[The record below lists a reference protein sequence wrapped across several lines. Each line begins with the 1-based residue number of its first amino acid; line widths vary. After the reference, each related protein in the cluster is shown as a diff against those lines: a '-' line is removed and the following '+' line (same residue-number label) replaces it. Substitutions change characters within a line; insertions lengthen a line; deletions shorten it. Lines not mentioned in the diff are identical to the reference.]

1 MSNAVPGSAGRV
13 FSASETKVSGGLK
26 MQEADAG
33 AESRW
38 TKAAS
43 RAQGLTDLGIGAAV
57 RRYFLVHF
65 PLTVLAGLVVGF
77 ALAALWP
84 DVAEGFLRSG
94 LYLGSL
100 LGGLGVF
107 VVGWVYGSKKVSPM
121 VRDHPIGV
129 TLGLTAEEVKH
140 VRRQVQGKEPIDV
153 NHISV
158 LRGAAVQ
165 IRAGLAKQL
174 LWSPGLL
181 IYFAGQSLSRG
192 VQSFLD
198 VMMIVLLLGMVVLSA
213 LTARQFH
220 QTGLFLTSTS
230 PSVSDDPK

>member
-1 MSNAVPGSAGRV
+1 
-13 FSASETKVSGGLK
+13 

-43 RAQGLTDLGIGAAV
+43 RAEGLTDLGIGGVV

-65 PLTVLAGLVVGF
+65 PLTVLAALVVGF
-77 ALAALWP
+77 VLASLWP
-84 DVAEGFLRSG
+84 EVAEGFLRSG

-100 LGGLGVF
+100 LAGLGVF
-107 VVGWVYGSKKVSPM
+107 VVGWFYGRKKVSTM
-121 VRDHPIGV
+121 VSDHPIGV
-129 TLGLTAEEVKH
+129 TVGLTAEEVKH
-140 VRRQVQGKEPIDV
+140 VRRQVVGKEPIDV

-165 IRAGLAKQL
+165 IREGLAKQL

-192 VQSFLD
+192 IQSFLD
-198 VMMIVLLLGMVVLSA
+198 VMMIVLLLGLVVLLG

-220 QTGLFLTSTS
+220 QTGLFLTATS
-230 PSVSDDPK
+230 PSGSDEPK

>member
-1 MSNAVPGSAGRV
+1 M
-13 FSASETKVSGGLK
+13 
-26 MQEADAG
+26 
-33 AESRW
+33 
-38 TKAAS
+38 
-43 RAQGLTDLGIGAAV
+43 
-57 RRYFLVHF
+57 
-65 PLTVLAGLVVGF
+65 TVLAGLVVGF
-77 ALAALWP
+77 ALASLWP

-107 VVGWVYGSKKVSPM
+107 VVGWIYGSKKVSPM

-140 VRRQVQGKEPIDV
+140 VRRQVLGKEPIDV

-165 IRAGLAKQL
+165 IREGLAKQL

-192 VQSFLD
+192 IHSFID
-198 VMMIVLLLGMVVLSA
+198 VMMIVLLLGMVVLSG

-230 PSVSDDPK
+230 PSGSDDPK

>member
-1 MSNAVPGSAGRV
+1 
-13 FSASETKVSGGLK
+13 

-43 RAQGLTDLGIGAAV
+43 RAQGLTDLGIGGAV

-65 PLTVLAGLVVGF
+65 PLRVLAGLVVGF

-100 LGGLGVF
+100 PGGLGVF
-107 VVGWVYGSKKVSPM
+107 VVGWVYGSKKVSSM

-140 VRRQVQGKEPIDV
+140 VRRQVLGKEPIDV

-174 LWSPGLL
+174 LWSPDLL
-181 IYFAGQSLSRG
+181 IYFAGQFLSRG

-198 VMMIVLLLGMVVLSA
+198 VMMIVLPLDPTIRSDQDIVRPSRRRMPGNSGTVGAISRFQPQRNRLPGGM
-213 LTARQFH
+213 TAIATANDF
-220 QTGLFLTSTS
+220 
-230 PSVSDDPK
+230 